1 MAEEKTNT
9 QKIMEAVANIPEL
22 SKIWAEAIKDQNDT
36 SVWGAWNATVKYFL
50 PNHSSSK
57 PFEILDLLDAENPPP
72 EIKSASIQ
80 PLKCISEIL
89 NTLDETTCLGEK
101 ENVLTYNCLCP
112 EGAWNKAQ
120 YFIYLTYTI
129 DGYYYRM
136 DEEAYAEKQS
146 WLSSTLL
153 SENELLKICRE
164 TDQDGIRE
172 YYATWVLAFC
182 LQEAGSEEDSMYK
195 LYVTEDENF
204 YYVEEPDGTE
214 GEYQAS
220 PLEAFENSSLKFD
233 MNKPLKVTE
242 HDWDRETITYK
253 MSWEDFN
260 IEWQSQ
266 EEEQEEE

>member
-89 NTLDETTCLGEK
+89 NALDETTSLGE
-101 ENVLTYNCLCP
+101 EEHVLSYSGTCP
-112 EGAWNKAQ
+112 EGAVSQ
-120 YFIYLTYTI
+120 GEYHIYLTYTL

-136 DEEAYAEKQS
+136 DEEDAEKES
-146 WLSSTLL
+146 WISATLL
-153 SENELLKICRE
+153 SEDELFEIFRE
-164 TDQDGIRE
+164 TDQDGIRA
-172 YYATWVLAFC
+172 YANWVLGFTI
-182 LQEAGSEEDSMYK
+182 QEAGAKEDFIYT
-195 LYVTEDENF
+195 LYVSDDDQY
-204 YYVEEPDGTE
+204 YYVEEPDGTD
-214 GEYQAS
+214 GKYQVS
-220 PLEAFENSSLKFD
+220 PIVAFKKSSLKL
-233 MNKPLKVTE
+233 NTKKPLKVTE
-242 HDWDRETITYK
+242 GDWDKETIICQ
-253 MSWEDFN
+253 MGWENFN